1 VKDMRILFLSP
12 YAPYPLHSG
21 GALRIYHLLKALS
34 RQHEVWCLTFA
45 PEEGKAKLLE
55 ELGTFCHVLT
65 VPLPPTRSLPRRAWT
80 TLTSPLPDMAFRNL
94 SPAFSATL
102 QNLLQQETFAVIQ
115 AESIEMGRY
124 LLELRRQRRKQ
135 PSLVLDE
142 FNAEYL
148 LQKGAA
154 FTSIRERSAKGIAGA
169 IYSLIQWQKLRA
181 YERSLLQQVDHTLAV
196 SEEDRQALL
205 RLHPQAQISII
216 PNGVDSS
223 SFTPRP
229 SISPSPPYRLVFT
242 GTLDFRPNVDAVL
255 WFARAI
261 LPLVQKQIPQVK
273 FVIVG
278 RTPSAEVQALHN
290 GQSIEVWANVPEI
303 YPFLAA
309 AAVFVLPMRMG
320 GGIRLKLLEALALQL
335 PTVSTPL
342 GAMGVPELR
351 NAEHLLLA
359 TTPEEF
365 AEATLS
371 LLKDEAMGKRLGV
384 AGRNLV
390 QAKYD
395 WQEVGQK
402 LADTL

>member
-1 VKDMRILFLSP
+1 
-12 YAPYPLHSG
+12 
-21 GALRIYHLLKALS
+21 
-34 RQHEVWCLTFA
+34 
-45 PEEGKAKLLE
+45 
-55 ELGTFCHVLT
+55 
-65 VPLPPTRSLPRRAWT
+65 
-80 TLTSPLPDMAFRNL
+80 MAFRNL

-102 QNLLQQETFAVIQ
+102 RNLLQQETFAVIQ
-115 AESIEMGRY
+115 GESIEMGRY
-124 LLELRRQRRKQ
+124 LLELRRKRGKQ
-135 PSLVLDE
+135 PRLVLDE

-154 FTSIRERSAKGIAGA
+154 LTSIRERSAKGIAGA

-181 YERSLLQQVDHTLAV
+181 YERYLLQQCDHTLAV
-196 SEEDRQALL
+196 SEEDRLALL

-223 SFTPRP
+223 SFTSQP
-229 SISPSPPYRLVFT
+229 STSPSPPYRMVFT

-278 RTPSAEVQALHN
+278 RTPSAEIQALHN

-303 YPFLAA
+303 YPFLAE

-320 GGIRLKLLEALALQL
+320 GGIRLKLLEALAMQL

-351 NAEHLLLA
+351 NTEHLLLA

-371 LLKDEAMGKRLGV
+371 LLKDEALGKRLGV

-390 QAKYD
+390 QVKYD
-395 WQEVGQK
+395 WQEVGRK